1 MQELQELGRQHQ
13 QEAQATSLLQRF
25 VGAFNQP
32 IHKDPVHPP
41 EPAWLQPQHSQH
53 QHCYNHTPEASPPS
67 WLNGLLE
74 GIASRFGTSSEATQP
89 PDKQLCHPSNLTTLQ
104 HDKQHEEDMARLRQE
119 LQTLKDQKRRQEQE
133 AEKQKLLSEI
143 EAMRGGT
150 PEDTLAADG
159 KDSQEEKKPTSTETG
174 TDSVA
179 DWLQVDVEKWALEDV
194 FVTKAQQNMWIAK
207 VRPSCMKGWSR
218 SAKRTST
225 RPWSMRAWPRQ
236 VSLRGNPLKARGLC
250 SPAVQAIGSVRSSGQ
265 QRDEY
270 GHFYAMLACWCYACS
285 TAWHMVLPSLL
296 STPDRVVGE

>member
-1 MQELQELGRQHQ
+1 MQELQELGRQQQ

-41 EPAWLQPQHSQH
+41 DPAWLQPQHSQH
-53 QHCYNHTPEASPPS
+53 QHSYNHTPEASPPS

-89 PDKQLCHPSNLTTLQ
+89 PDKQLSHLSNLTTLQ

-159 KDSQEEKKPTSTETG
+159 KDSQEAKKPTSTETG

-194 FVTKAQQNMWIAK
+194 FVTTAQQKMWIAK

-218 SAKRTST
+218 SPMAVSTWLSGERDRLSEEDLNKALEHAGLAKASVLT
-225 RPWSMRAWPRQ
+225 RDLCTLKLL
-236 VSLRGNPLKARGLC
+236 VKVIGGN
-250 SPAVQAIGSVRSSGQ
+250 
-265 QRDEY
+265 
-270 GHFYAMLACWCYACS
+270 
-285 TAWHMVLPSLL
+285 
-296 STPDRVVGE
+296 VGTH